1 MTSSELNQLSKSI
14 IGAAIEVH
22 KNLGPGL
29 LESVYQNCLFLELH
43 KLNLKFTA
51 QAVVPIIYKGT
62 VIQKEFILDF
72 LVEDQIVLELKS
84 VETVMPI
91 HEAQLVTYLK
101 LAEKPLGL
109 LINFNVTKLT
119 EGITRR
125 VNNFPD

>member
-1 MTSSELNQLSKSI
+1 MDKTELNQLSREV

-29 LESVYQNCLFLELH
+29 LESIYQNCLFHELQERGIS
-43 KLNLKFTA
+43 FTA
-51 QAVVPIIYKGT
+51 QAVVPITYKGT
-62 VIQKEFILDF
+62 EIPKEFILDF
-72 LVEDQIVLELKS
+72 LIEDQIVLELKS
-84 VETVMPI
+84 VETVLPI

-101 LAEKPLGL
+101 LSEKPLGL

-119 EGITRR
+119 EGLTRR

>member
-1 MTSSELNQLSKSI
+1 MNKTELNQLSKEVL
-14 IGAAIEVH
+14 GAAIEVH

-29 LESVYQNCLFLELH
+29 LESVYQHCLFLEL
-43 KLNLKFTA
+43 KERGMSFSA
-51 QAVVPIIYKGT
+51 QAVVPITYKGT
-62 VIQKEFILDF
+62 EVPKEFILDF
-72 LVEDQIVLELKS
+72 LIENQLVLELKS
-84 VETVMPI
+84 VETVLPI

-101 LAEKPLGL
+101 LSEKPLGL